1 MVEKE
6 YIMTKKE
13 IIGELE
19 ELYKLL
25 TMDPQKYADKMNK
38 ESGIYALTAE
48 HSWPHK
54 VGVASARILNILD
67 ENEDKETTE
76 RLLKEVG
83 KL

>member
-1 MVEKE
+1 
-6 YIMTKKE
+6 MTKRE

-38 ESGIYALTAE
+38 ESGICALKAE
-48 HSWPHK
+48 HSYPHK
-54 VGVASARILNILD
+54 VGVAIARILKIID
-67 ENEDKETTE
+67 EEEDREIIE
-76 RLLKEVG
+76 RLLKEAG